1 MGAVPHTAHRTPH
14 RILSSVVLCIS
25 YLTPHTSHLT
35 PHTSHIASLKQRRTP
50 QRIRRMW
57 SLENLSPHT
66 KNLAMALFFAG
77 RERFFEICKG
87 LGLEL
92 LHVADCS

>member
-25 YLTPHTSHLT
+25 YLT

-66 KNLAMALFFAG
+66 KKLAMALFFAG